1 MESRWFQWKG
11 ERGEDENRGWVLESK
26 GEGMKGGAGEWVGG
40 RGGGGGGGG
49 GRRSRGWVGMLGEG
63 V

>member
-40 RGGGGGGGG
+40 RGGE
-49 GRRSRGWVGMLGEG
+49 SRGWVGVLGEG